1 MGMLVFYL
9 IAEPAQ
15 TCMMLHVFSMTT
27 YSKDPASS
35 LGVQSENTQG
45 KRRLPF
51 ITELH
56 RSRRRT
62 PSQDITSTTI
72 PNPAVTAAFLSE
84 FTNADMLD
92 KGGYCEGALKTG
104 VLSKTSIGRREGSRP
119 GPTRQRRFRLTEEAL
134 EYFHQFSHVSN
145 LISSATIYRHHAPP

>member
-1 MGMLVFYL
+1 M
-9 IAEPAQ
+9 I
-15 TCMMLHVFSMTT
+15 LHMFSMTT

-56 RSRRRT
+56 RSRQRT
-62 PSQDITSTTI
+62 PSQDVAIVTSTII
-72 PNPAVTAAFLSE
+72 PNPEVTAVLLSE
-84 FTNADMLD
+84 STYVDMLD
-92 KGGYCEGALKTG
+92 KGGHCEGALKTG